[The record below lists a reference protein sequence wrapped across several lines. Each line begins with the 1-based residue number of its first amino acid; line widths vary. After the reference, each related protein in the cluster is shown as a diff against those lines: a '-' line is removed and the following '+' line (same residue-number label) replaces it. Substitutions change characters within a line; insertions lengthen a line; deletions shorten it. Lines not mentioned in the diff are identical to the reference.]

1 MMLAMLTGD
10 DLEYLA
16 ELMADGRV
24 TSRLDTRYPLSDTAD
39 ALRYVESHR
48 ARGKV
53 IIVMDAQVMETQVE

>member
-1 MMLAMLTGD
+1 
-10 DLEYLA
+10 
-16 ELMADGRV
+16 MADGRV